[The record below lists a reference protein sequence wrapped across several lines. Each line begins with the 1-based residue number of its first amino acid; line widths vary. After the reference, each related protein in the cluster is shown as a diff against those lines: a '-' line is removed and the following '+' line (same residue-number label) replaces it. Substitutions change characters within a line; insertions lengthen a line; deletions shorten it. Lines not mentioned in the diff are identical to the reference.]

1 VSKIQGRVLIVE
13 DEQEIAKALACLVG
27 REGLTSLLAKDGA
40 EALQLVRA
48 GDPDV
53 LLTDFRMPGM
63 DGMELMRKVGELDP
77 DLPVILITGFAEV
90 RGAVE
95 AIRAGAHDYLAKPFD
110 HHEVLRVV
118 FRALNERR
126 LKLELKN
133 LASHVRNT
141 VPLRET
147 FGPSEA
153 VGRLISAI
161 KQVAGSSFSV
171 VIVGETG
178 SGKEVVARAIHD
190 ASRRSKGPFIPVDC
204 GAVPEALLESQL
216 FGHDRGA
223 FTGADH
229 QTAGEFEAARAG
241 TLFLDEI
248 SNMALAFQAKLL
260 RVLQERTFHRLGST
274 KSINVDVRVL
284 AASNRNLEEL
294 CDTGSF
300 RRDLY
305 FRLNE
310 YTISI
315 PPLRQRRE
323 DILFLA
329 KRFVDITNIEL
340 GKSIKGFSPS
350 TTEAL
355 LNYDWPGNVRQ
366 LRSVVRRAVLMGE
379 DIITEEH
386 IGLRKMTRE
395 PWAENELATG
405 SRAPDGD
412 WDGLPLREIV
422 GRNTGRLER
431 QVIAQTLRRTGGNK
445 AKASRLLQV
454 DYKTLYSKVKEY
466 GIQIEGAQPHD

>member
-1 VSKIQGRVLIVE
+1 
-13 DEQEIAKALACLVG
+13 
-27 REGLTSLLAKDGA
+27 
-40 EALQLVRA
+40 
-48 GDPDV
+48 
-53 LLTDFRMPGM
+53 
-63 DGMELMRKVGELDP
+63 
-77 DLPVILITGFAEV
+77 
-90 RGAVE
+90 
-95 AIRAGAHDYLAKPFD
+95 
-110 HHEVLRVV
+110 
-118 FRALNERR
+118 
-126 LKLELKN
+126 
-133 LASHVRNT
+133 
-141 VPLRET
+141 
-147 FGPSEA
+147 
-153 VGRLISAI
+153 
-161 KQVAGSSFSV
+161 
-171 VIVGETG
+171 
-178 SGKEVVARAIHD
+178 
-190 ASRRSKGPFIPVDC
+190 
-204 GAVPEALLESQL
+204 
-216 FGHDRGA
+216 
-223 FTGADH
+223 
-229 QTAGEFEAARAG
+229 
-241 TLFLDEI
+241 
-248 SNMALAFQAKLL
+248 
-260 RVLQERTFHRLGST
+260 LGST